1 MASLSL
7 SLGLMVLCTLALV
20 QCGPY
25 DDRVRVWGISATNLK
40 GDIISQPDPYVKVW
54 CGPAFGGM
62 TSILKNQANP
72 TWPGEFNFLDV
83 IHKSVLKLEVWDDNV
98 GPDHRLGTCTTT
110 IYPGTHIETCHLK
123 KGTVYYTYTYQKD
136 HQQQKDG

>member
-7 SLGLMVLCTLALV
+7 SLGLLVLCTLALV

-40 GDIISQPDPYVKVW
+40 GDLLSQPDPYVKVW

-62 TSILKNQANP
+62 SSILNNQANP
-72 TWPGEFNFLDV
+72 NWPGEFNFLD
-83 IHKSVLKLEVWDDNV
+83 IIDDSVLKLEVWDDNV
-98 GPDHRLGTCTTT
+98 GPDERLGTCTTT

-123 KGTVYYTYTYQKD
+123 KGTVYYTYTYQKEY
-136 HQQQKDG
+136 QQQNDD